1 MVFANT
7 EQVYNAVP
15 CSFPVCVQS
24 IWTSP
29 SPFDA
34 VSHSHTG
41 SSLSLVPLPEFLF
54 SSSINSELNSR
65 LFVMQLENQQIRLRQ
80 VVNNVDL
87 CKLVCQ
93 SSFSLFIDVIIK
105 MGFYRTFR
113 AFHFSRR
120 QSVFTSYITTAVP
133 LFSYANADAMNQF
146 L

>member
-1 MVFANT
+1 
-7 EQVYNAVP
+7 
-15 CSFPVCVQS
+15 
-24 IWTSP
+24 
-29 SPFDA
+29 
-34 VSHSHTG
+34 
-41 SSLSLVPLPEFLF
+41 
-54 SSSINSELNSR
+54 
-65 LFVMQLENQQIRLRQ
+65 MQLENQQIRLRQ